1 MADKF
6 EYNYNV
12 PTQEEQATIKKILA
26 QYEEQSDTTSKIEY
40 LKKLDFKVK
49 MLPTIIGYFLGI
61 IGILIFG
68 LGLTFV
74 LEWDA
79 FILGSVISFIGIII
93 SLIAYPIYQ
102 KIFKK
107 MKIKYS
113 DKIIALSKELLEKS
127 E

>member
-1 MADKF
+1 MNDKF

-12 PTQEEQATIKKILA
+12 PTQEEQAKIKKILA

-79 FILGSVISFIGIII
+79 FIFGSVISFIGIII

>member
-12 PTQEEQATIKKILA
+12 PSQEEQATIKKILA

-79 FILGSVISFIGIII
+79 FLLGSVISFIGIII

>member
-79 FILGSVISFIGIII
+79 FIFGSVISFIGIII

>member
-49 MLPTIIGYFLGI
+49 MLPTILGYFLGI

-79 FILGSVISFIGIII
+79 FIFGSVISFIGIII

>member
-1 MADKF
+1 MNDKF

-12 PTQEEQATIKKILA
+12 PTQEEQAKIKKILA

-79 FILGSVISFIGIII
+79 VIFGSVISFIGIII

>member
-49 MLPTIIGYFLGI
+49 MLPTILGYFLGI

-79 FILGSVISFIGIII
+79 FIFGSVISFIGIII

-102 KIFKK
+102 KIFMK